1 MMNRFLLAP
10 ALLLAA
16 LPNVAHAAT
25 PGENLDCAIW
35 TSVKMDEMTDPEVVN
50 GLGFTLS
57 WFIGLYEGATGTSI
71 DNAMVAR
78 AATMTDAEFGLL
90 DATCLSRMEGFGSR
104 LSELANRLAAQGN

>member
-1 MMNRFLLAP
+1 MKRFLLAP
-10 ALLLAA
+10 ALLLAS
-16 LPNVAHAAT
+16 LPTVAQAAT

-35 TSVKMDEMTDPEVVN
+35 TSVRMDESGDPEVAN

-90 DATCLSRMEGFGSR
+90 DQTCLARMQGFGSR
-104 LSELANRLAAQGN
+104 LAELANRLAAQGN